1 LEIASPSTQ
10 YAGTSRRAILP
21 LHILAIALLAP
32 CLLGAQ
38 SFQANSLLPD
48 WLPTEL
54 PAGAAYA
61 GSRRCIECH
70 PAQAPALKTP
80 MGDALQ
86 RPRQSEFLRGH
97 ERLTF
102 ENGPYR
108 YEISRTPQGSLYT
121 VTDGSATITTPLL
134 WSLGHGKAGQTYVF
148 ERDGHFYESR
158 VSYYLDIDGLD
169 QTLGAPPGSVPRNL
183 DEASGRRMTP
193 DDVRGCFGCHSTGA
207 IRAHQTDLES
217 LTPGVQCEGC
227 HGPGT
232 SHIAAVEKAQFED
245 LKIQSLKNMAAE
257 AQSDFCGSCHRTW
270 SQVVLMD
277 LQGPANVRFQ
287 PYRIANSRC
296 YDTQDPRIRCAAC
309 HDPHQE
315 VVTEAKA
322 YDGKCLACHAPGA
335 TSGLQA
341 TDSQHAPGCP
351 VGTEKCSE
359 CHMPRVEIPGSHFRF
374 ADHHIRRPGGPYPN

>member
-1 LEIASPSTQ
+1 VRHLGSTRQ
-10 YAGTSRRAILP
+10 RSWSLR
-21 LHILAIALLAP
+21 ILALVLFMPWLLD
-32 CLLGAQ
+32 AQ

-54 PAGAAYA
+54 PAGASYV
-61 GSRRCIECH
+61 GSEKCVQCH
-70 PAQAPALKTP
+70 PDQATALKTP

-86 RPRQSEFLRGH
+86 DPVRSKFLR
-97 ERLTF
+97 EREKLTF
-102 ENGPYR
+102 ENGPYH
-108 YEISRTPQGSLYT
+108 YEITRTPGGSLYT
-121 VTDGSATITTPLL
+121 VTDGAATISVPIL

-148 ERDGHFYESR
+148 EHDGNLFESR
-158 VSYYLDIDGLD
+158 ASYYLEIDGLD
-169 QTLGAPPGSVPRNL
+169 QTLGAPPGSVPQNL
-183 DEASGRRMTP
+183 EEAAGRRMTP

-207 IRAHQTDLES
+207 IRAHQTDIES

-232 SHIAAVEKAQFED
+232 SHVAAVQKTEFDD
-245 LKIQSLKNMAAE
+245 LKIQSLKNVGAE

-296 YDTQDPRIRCAAC
+296 YDTADPRIRCTAC

-315 VVTEAKA
+315 VVTDAKT
-322 YDGKCLACHAPGA
+322 YDSKCLACHESTAGA
-335 TSGLQA
+335 SAAGA
-341 TDSQHAPGCP
+341 RDAPGCP
-351 VGTEKCSE
+351 VGTEQCST
-359 CHMPRVEIPGSHFRF
+359 CHMPRVEIPGAHYRF
-374 ADHHIRRPGGPYPN
+374 ADHQIRVNRPGDPYPN

>member
-1 LEIASPSTQ
+1 L
-10 YAGTSRRAILP
+10 R
-21 LHILAIALLAP
+21 ILAIALLTP
-32 CLLGAQ
+32 WLLSAQ
-38 SFQANSLLPD
+38 SVQANSLLPD

-61 GSRRCIECH
+61 GSSKCIECH
-70 PAQAPALKTP
+70 PDQGTALKTP

-86 RPRQSEFLRGH
+86 GAAESEFLREH
-97 ERLTF
+97 KRLTF

-108 YEISRTPQGSLYT
+108 YEITRTPEGSLYT
-121 VTDGSATITTPLL
+121 VTDGSATISTPIL
-134 WSLGHGKAGQTYVF
+134 WSLGHGKAGQTYLF
-148 ERDGHFYESR
+148 EHDGHLYESR
-158 VSYYLDIDGLD
+158 ASYYLEIHGLD
-169 QTLGAPPGSVPRNL
+169 QTLGAPPGSVPKNL
-183 DEASGRRMTP
+183 DEAAGRRMTP

-227 HGPGT
+227 HGPGAN
-232 SHIAAVEKAQFED
+232 HVAAVEQAQFDD
-245 LKIQSLKNMAAE
+245 LRIQSLKNMAAE

-296 YDTQDPRIRCAAC
+296 YDTEDRRIRCTAC

-315 VVTEAKA
+315 VVVEARA
-322 YDGKCLACHAPGA
+322 YDGKCLACHASDGA
-335 TSGLQA
+335 EA
-341 TDSQHAPGCP
+341 KDAPACP
-351 VGTEKCSE
+351 VGTEECST
-359 CHMPRVEIPGSHFRF
+359 CHMPRVEIPGSHYRF
-374 ADHHIRRPGGPYPN
+374 ADHQIRVHRPGDPYPN